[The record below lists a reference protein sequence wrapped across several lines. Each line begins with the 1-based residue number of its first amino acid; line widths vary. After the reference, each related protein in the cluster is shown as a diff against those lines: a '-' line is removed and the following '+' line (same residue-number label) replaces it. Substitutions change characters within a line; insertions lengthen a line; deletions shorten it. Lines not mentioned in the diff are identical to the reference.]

1 METKIDDEDQHG
13 EGYLKGIRYLPEER
27 GGRNCVEDPYN
38 TGVAMYVFPED
49 VRLINVEMTVKRA
62 TATGANE
69 ICILPDMVEPSS
81 EGKEPLDHFLWPIEH
96 IATTSVDDDQTA
108 SYPPRL

>member
-69 ICILPDMVEPSS
+69 
-81 EGKEPLDHFLWPIEH
+81 
-96 IATTSVDDDQTA
+96 
-108 SYPPRL
+108 R